1 MSEDPQEPVTVQ
13 ALIKELWTSATSE
26 DCDAAAHQL
35 ADIIKK
41 QGIASLKVHGV
52 LESLA
57 NGAKNKKSGLER
69 EGALIGFNALAE
81 VLGHQSEPILL
92 PYVPIILDLY
102 ADKGSVVQETA
113 ELAATNIVKDI
124 PAEAYKAL
132 LPVIYEGLGVN
143 GSKKWQTKVGALKM
157 LTRLGEI
164 APTQIALSLP
174 ELIPIVSDY
183 GLTDTKSEVEKAA
196 NETMMK
202 ICSVGG
208 NADIQKHMKDLV
220 NCMAHP
226 SIVTQTIA
234 KLSATTF
241 VAEVDGPCLAV
252 MVPLL
257 VRALNERSTLTLRQ
271 TVVVID
277 NLCKLVKDPK
287 TAAQF
292 LPSLYP
298 GVDHQAEQAA
308 FPEIRALATAA
319 RRTLVNAGGGVKSD
333 GTTVEETVDDNIT
346 PSEEEALK
354 IVKQKINKAQNFID
368 SFFNPVINYI
378 SLMTIELVR
387 QEVFSQKTWSQ
398 LLMPYLRSFLLEK
411 DAATVCHDIHHH
423 YHELD
428 SARNSDD
435 DGFDDMEGEE
445 LCNIDFSLA
454 YGGMMLLNHTKLRL
468 HRGQR
473 YGLCGQNGAGKSTL
487 MRAISQ
493 GKLEGFPSQDQLRT
507 VYVEHALQGEDTTV
521 PILNFVCSDPKLAGV
536 TEEEV
541 AEGLRK
547 VGFTDERQQEQVGS
561 LSGGWK
567 MKLELARAM
576 LMKADILLL
585 DEPTNHLDVTNVEW
599 LANYLIN
606 EKNVTSVIVSHDSGF
621 LDKVC
626 SNILH
631 YEKKKLRLY
640 PGNLTAF
647 VAARPEAKSYFTLA
661 ATSVKFQFP
670 KPSVL
675 TGVRSNTKAIL
686 KMTDCTYTYP
696 GAPRPSLKK
705 ASVSLSLGSRVA
717 VLGANGAGKSTMIKL
732 LTGEMTPQEGTIWRH
747 PNLRIGYV
755 AQHAFHHL
763 EQHLEK
769 TPYEYL
775 MWRYQGGEDRE
786 VLEKE
791 TRIWSEEEQKQ
802 MDTYV
807 NINGESRQVEFII
820 GRSKLKKTFQYEIK
834 WRNLRHK
841 NNTWMPRDKLIELGF
856 GKLVQ
861 QFDDKEA
868 SREGLAY
875 RDLTSLAI
883 REHFEDVG
891 LASDIAMYN
900 KIEQLSGGQKVKVVI
915 GAAMWN
921 NSHMLVLDEPT
932 NFLDREA
939 LGGMAVAIRVWEG
952 AVVMVSHS
960 TEFVGALCPEHWQIE
975 AGELTKLGKSAIV
988 EDSVQIDEEKIRA
1001 KNKKKKK
1008 MTRNDVKEQQIRRRQ
1023 RHLKWL
1029 AEGGEKEGDTDSD

>member
-13 ALIKELWTSATSE
+13 TLIKELWTSATSE
-26 DCDAAAHQL
+26 DCDVAAHHL
-35 ADIIKK
+35 AEIIKK

-52 LESLA
+52 LESLV

-124 PAEAYKAL
+124 PPEAYKAL

-164 APTQIALSLP
+164 APTQIATSLP

-220 NCMAHP
+220 NCMANP

-333 GTTVEETVDDNIT
+333 GTAIEETTVDIT

-354 IVKQKINKAQNFID
+354 IVKQKIAKAQSFID

-398 LLMPYLRSFLLEK
+398 LLLPYLRSFLIEK
-411 DAATVCHDIHHH
+411 DAANVCHDIHH
-423 YHELD
+423 YYNELD

-473 YGLCGQNGAGKSTL
+473 YGLCGANGAGKSTL

-493 GKLEGFPSQDQLRT
+493 GKLEGFPSQDELRT

-521 PILNFVCSDPKLAGV
+521 PILDFVCADPKLAGISK
-536 TEEEV
+536 EEV
-541 AEGLRK
+541 AEGLLK
-547 VGFTDERQQEQVGS
+547 VGFTDERQQAQVGS

-585 DEPTNHLDVTNVEW
+585 DEPTNHLDVANVEW
-599 LANYLIN
+599 LANYLID

-647 VAARPEAKSYFTLA
+647 VKARPEAKSYFTLA
-661 ATSVKFQFP
+661 ATTVKFQFP

-696 GAPRPSLKK
+696 GAPRPSLKN

-841 NNTWMPRDKLIELGF
+841 NNTWLSREKLMELGF

-875 RDLTSLAI
+875 RDLTSMAI
-883 REHFEDVG
+883 RQHFEDVG

-960 TEFVGALCPEHWQIE
+960 VEFVGALCPEHWQIE

-1008 MTRNDVKEQQIRRRQ
+1008 MTRNDIKEQQIRRRQ

>member
-1 MSEDPQEPVTVQ
+1 
-13 ALIKELWTSATSE
+13 
-26 DCDAAAHQL
+26 
-35 ADIIKK
+35 
-41 QGIASLKVHGV
+41 
-52 LESLA
+52 
-57 NGAKNKKSGLER
+57 
-69 EGALIGFNALAE
+69 
-81 VLGHQSEPILL
+81 
-92 PYVPIILDLY
+92 
-102 ADKGSVVQETA
+102 
-113 ELAATNIVKDI
+113 
-124 PAEAYKAL
+124 
-132 LPVIYEGLGVN
+132 
-143 GSKKWQTKVGALKM
+143 
-157 LTRLGEI
+157 
-164 APTQIALSLP
+164 
-174 ELIPIVSDY
+174 
-183 GLTDTKSEVEKAA
+183 
-196 NETMMK
+196 MMK

-220 NCMAHP
+220 NCMANP
-226 SIVTQTIA
+226 SKVPQTIG

-241 VAEVDGPCLAV
+241 VAEVDGPCLAI

-292 LPSLYP
+292 LPQLYP
-298 GVDHQAEQAA
+298 GVDHQAETAA

-319 RRTLVNAGGGVKSD
+319 RRTLINAGGGIKSD
-333 GTTVEETVDDNIT
+333 GSTIEDTVEDII
-346 PSEEEALK
+346 PSSEEALK
-354 IVKQKINKAQNFID
+354 VVKEKIAKVQGFID
-368 SFFNPVINYI
+368 SFFNSAISYI
-378 SLMTIELVR
+378 SEITIELVR
-387 QEVFSQKTWSQ
+387 QDAFSERDWAK
-398 LLMPYLRSFLLEK
+398 LLLPYLKSFLIEK
-411 DAATVCHDIHHH
+411 DAVKVCNDIHKH
-423 YHELD
+423 YSDLD
-428 SARNSDD
+428 QARGGDD
-435 DGFDDMEGEE
+435 DAFDHQEGEE

-454 YGGMMLLNHTKLRL
+454 YGGMMLLNHTKLKL

-473 YGLCGQNGAGKSTL
+473 YGLCGHNGAGKTTL

-521 PILNFVCSDPKLAGV
+521 PILDFVSADPKLADV
-536 TEEEV
+536 TKEEV

-547 VGFTDERQQEQVGS
+547 VGFTDERQQAQVGS

-576 LMKADILLL
+576 LLKADILLL

-606 EKNVTSVIVSHDSGF
+606 EKNVTSIIVSHDSGF

-626 SNILH
+626 TNILH

-640 PGNLTAF
+640 PGNLSAF
-647 VAARPEAKSYFTLA
+647 VSVRPEAKSYYTLA
-661 ATSVKFQFP
+661 ATTVKFQFP

-686 KMTDCTYTYP
+686 KMTNCTYTYP
-696 GAPRPSLKK
+696 GAAKPSLNN

-732 LTGEMTPQEGTIWRH
+732 LTGEMSPQEGTVWRH

-775 MWRYQGGEDRE
+775 IWRYQGGEDRE

-791 TRIWSEEEQKQ
+791 TRIWTEEELKQ
-802 MDTYV
+802 MEKFITV
-807 NINGESRQVEFII
+807 NGESRQVEYLI
-820 GRSKLKKTFQYEIK
+820 GRSKLKKTFQYEVK
-834 WRNLRHK
+834 WKNLRHK
-841 NNTWMPRDKLIELGF
+841 NNTWMPRDQLIELGF

-861 QFDDKEA
+861 QFDDREA

-875 RDLTSLAI
+875 RELTSLAI
-883 REHFEDVG
+883 RQHYEDVG

-915 GAAMWN
+915 AAAMWN
-921 NSHMLVLDEPT
+921 NSHMLVLE
-932 NFLDREA
+932 
-939 LGGMAVAIRVWEG
+939 
-952 AVVMVSHS
+952 
-960 TEFVGALCPEHWQIE
+960 
-975 AGELTKLGKSAIV
+975 
-988 EDSVQIDEEKIRA
+988 
-1001 KNKKKKK
+1001 
-1008 MTRNDVKEQQIRRRQ
+1008 
-1023 RHLKWL
+1023 
-1029 AEGGEKEGDTDSD
+1029 